1 MTVKQGC
8 FLGILLNKKYALTD
22 SAIWSLSHT
31 YAVITQAAAA
41 IKGDVCDWKCL

>member
-1 MTVKQGC
+1 MTVKQSC

-22 SAIWSLSHT
+22 SAIWSLSHS

-41 IKGDVCDWKCL
+41 KGDVCDWKCL